1 MINSQ
6 RFSQSFW
13 NPLRQ
18 AKADNLSHNLMLRAD
33 LINALDKGIYA
44 WQPMGV
50 KVLRKIEN
58 IIHKHMNKAG
68 FEELLIPVVQPA
80 VLWKK
85 SGRYDAYG
93 EEMLRMH
100 DRHNHE
106 LIYGPTAE
114 ECVSEVFDRAKLSY
128 ANLPVRLYNIQWK
141 FRDEIRPRFGVLRS
155 REFLMKDAY
164 SFDLDETAARQ
175 TYELMFNTYID
186 IFHDMGLKVLPV
198 QAVGGAVGGSVT
210 HEFQVLAQNGE
221 NTLFFDAELNQA
233 ERPRLADM
241 DNIYS
246 RSQDN
251 HVELE
256 RVVQTSKGIEVGQ
269 IFLLGD
275 KYTKAMDITVATQT
289 ARVHPM
295 MGCYGIG
302 VTRLVGAIIESSN
315 DEKGIIWPKAVAPYD
330 VHLVNLNQTCE
341 ECVAYCE
348 KIYIKAQQDGISV
361 FYDDTNDSAGSKLAN
376 ADLLGL
382 PEQWI
387 VGKKEMREGNVSRK
401 IRGSGV
407 RDSIVVV

>member
-1 MINSQ
+1 M
-6 RFSQSFW
+6 
-13 NPLRQ
+13 
-18 AKADNLSHNLMLRAD
+18 
-33 LINALDKGIYA
+33 
-44 WQPMGV
+44 
-50 KVLRKIEN
+50 
-58 IIHKHMNKAG
+58 
-68 FEELLIPVVQPA
+68 
-80 VLWKK
+80 
-85 SGRYDAYG
+85 
-93 EEMLRMH
+93 
-100 DRHNHE
+100 
-106 LIYGPTAE
+106 
-114 ECVSEVFDRAKLSY
+114 
-128 ANLPVRLYNIQWK
+128 
-141 FRDEIRPRFGVLRS
+141 
-155 REFLMKDAY
+155 
-164 SFDLDETAARQ
+164 
-175 TYELMFNTYID
+175 
-186 IFHDMGLKVLPV
+186 LPV

-221 NTLFFDAELNQA
+221 NTLFFFDAELNQA

-269 IFLLGD
+269 IFCWAINTRKYGYYGCHSNSSCASNDGLLWN
-275 KYTKAMDITVATQT
+275 
-289 ARVHPM
+289 R
-295 MGCYGIG
+295 

-315 DEKGIIWPKAVAPYD
+315 DEKGIIWPKAVTAPYD

-387 VGKKEMREGNVSRK
+387 VGKKRCRRK
-401 IRGSGV
+401 CEQK
-407 RDSIVVV
+407 D